1 MLFIATKALVYS
13 LSPFAKSLH
22 ITTIAIHLAKP
33 MMITPCIYK
42 GSSFKKIK
50 AKINISKGPMNQF
63 KIIES
68 KITFLESNTFK
79 SFA

>member
-22 ITTIAIHLAKP
+22 ITTIAMHLAKP

-79 SFA
+79 SFV

>member
-22 ITTIAIHLAKP
+22 ITTIAMHLAKP